1 MFGFLKTLFGG
12 QQTQAK
18 PIRKPSNPDRTRRLS
33 GDGKFDVK
41 VAGTSKNQ
49 GEIKQTDKSLGSNH
63 SGDFLVNLAPEPS
76 NPYDANAITVKHKG
90 NLLGYIPA
98 DLASEVHEALSDAG
112 ISGGEC
118 KAMARIV
125 GHGKET
131 LGIRLN
137 IARPAKVA

>member
-1 MFGFLKTLFGG
+1 MFGFLKAFFGG
-12 QQTQAK
+12 QQSQAK

-33 GDGKFDVK
+33 GDGDFDVK
-41 VAGTSKNQ
+41 VVGTSKNQ
-49 GEIKQTDKSLGSNH
+49 GAIKRTDKSLGSDH
-63 SGDFLVNLAPEPS
+63 SGDFLVSLVPEPS
-76 NPYDANAITVKHKG
+76 NPYDSNAIKVNHKG

-98 DLASEVHEALSDAG
+98 DVAPEILQALSVAG

-131 LGIRLN
+131 LGLRLN